1 MHDGGHGADQPRNR
15 WTGSVSPVMSMPAS
29 DPSKM
34 RLGRDLVVAV
44 TVTSAGAGGAFA
56 ARDYCWPSPFGQV
69 ARTVEPEVPV
79 GSSVVVGG
87 EVDGR

>member
-1 MHDGGHGADQPRNR
+1 
-15 WTGSVSPVMSMPAS
+15 MSMPAS

-56 ARDYCWPSPFGQV
+56 TRDYCWPSLS
-69 ARTVEPEVPV
+69 AR
-79 GSSVVVGG
+79 
-87 EVDGR
+87 